1 MATPQPTPPRSPS
14 SPPKECVL
22 VKTPDSSPYDS
33 DHDLAIPA
41 EEIFAG
47 KGRNLISVYQFSSD
61 NYYIRL
67 HSLFYKMFCRL
78 ICTYILLTRF

>member
-22 VKTPDSSPYDS
+22 VKTPDSSPYES

-41 EEIFAG
+41 EEILSG
-47 KGRNLISVYQFSSD
+47 KGRNLIL
-61 NYYIRL
+61 YISF
-67 HSLFYKMFCRL
+67 HL
-78 ICTYILLTRF
+78 ITTT